1 MDSKLTIGCIGSTEN
16 SLWLAI
22 LSTLARSCGLNLRQV
37 SAGGLDGLIGVIV
50 LGKGPFG
57 AETQSLAEFRL
68 VPVDGQVVQRASV
81 RFGSHPEVPEP
92 FRNKELTTLCVVP
105 EDADASSGAVMATAE
120 GRPVWTSSVVEGQRH
135 DTCWIAADTLDQVV
149 GAFDRLNGKRFM
161 DLLPVLE
168 WMRAI
173 SGFYEWTRPP
183 LRACLMF
190 DDPNLHS
197 VCYGCVDYARIAAEG
212 RQHRYHTSF
221 ATVPF
226 DAYYVNSAAARCF
239 REHPDTLSLLVHGN
253 NHTHRELAG
262 GKDQQERLAQMR
274 QALQRMERLDQK
286 AGLTTARVMAPP
298 HGACSEPMMRAM
310 RDAGFEAACISP
322 ASVRSAN
329 PDAKWKNDLGL
340 YPAAMIS
347 GFPVIP
353 RFRLEA
359 QREGSIWLA
368 MYLDQPLILV
378 GHHWDLAEGTDLLAK
393 TAKIINGLGDVVW
406 ADLATIARR
415 NYRHRIE
422 SNRLRIQ
429 PFCRILHVDV
439 PEGVTEIEIEAAW
452 QEDSSARF
460 VRCLHGEGLISKLK
474 IDAEDNGTTIN
485 VIPGSRINLE
495 LTGVRSAPS
504 AQTPPRTPLYA
515 IVRRILV
522 EMRDRSMPYHTRNG
536 IKRKV
541 TRS

>member
-1 MDSKLTIGCIGSTEN
+1 MMQKSKMIGLSGSDGAGP
-16 SLWLAI
+16 WLAI
-22 LSTLARSCGLNLRQV
+22 LSSLAESCGLNLRQV

-92 FRNKELTTLCVVP
+92 FRNNELTTLCVVP
-105 EDADASSGAVMATAE
+105 EDADASSGSVMATAE
-120 GRPVWTSSVVEGQRH
+120 GRPVWISSVVEGQRH

-197 VCYGCVDYARIAAEG
+197 VCYGYVDYARIAAEG

-226 DAYYVNSAAARCF
+226 DAYYVNPAAARCF

-262 GKDQQERLAQMR
+262 GKNQQERLAQMR

-286 AGLTTARVMAPP
+286 AGLITAKVMAPP
-298 HGACSEPMMRAM
+298 HGACSEAMMRAM

-439 PEGVTEIEIEAAW
+439 PEGVTEIESEAPWLEAGR
-452 QEDSSARF
+452 ARF
-460 VRCLHGEGLISKLK
+460 ADRSHGESLVGDQT
-474 IDAEDNGTTIN
+474 IDAKGNGTTIS
-485 VIPGSRINLE
+485 VHPGSRVDLE
-495 LTGVRSAPS
+495 LIEAESSPP
-504 AQTPPRTPLYA
+504 TPKLPRTPLPA
-515 IVRRILV
+515 LARRILV
-522 EMRDRSMPYHTRNG
+522 EMRDRSMPHLPKKWVRG
-536 IKRKV
+536 
-541 TRS
+541 

>member
-1 MDSKLTIGCIGSTEN
+1 MTQKNKMIGLSGSN
-16 SLWLAI
+16 GAGPWLAI
-22 LSTLARSCGLNLRQV
+22 LSSLAESCGIGLRQV

-50 LGKGPFG
+50 LGKGAFG

-81 RFGSHPEVPEP
+81 RFRSHPEVPEP

-105 EDADASSGAVMATAE
+105 ENADASSGSVMATAE
-120 GRPVWTSSVVEGQRH
+120 GRPVWISSVVEEQRH

-197 VCYGCVDYARIAAEG
+197 VCYGYVDYARIAAEG

-226 DAYYVNSAAARCF
+226 DAYYVNPAAARCF

-274 QALQRMERLDQK
+274 QALQRMKRLDQK
-286 AGLTTARVMAPP
+286 AGPTTAKVMAPP
-298 HGACSEPMMRAM
+298 HGACSEAMMRAM

-329 PDAKWKNDLGL
+329 PDAMWKNDLGL

-368 MYLDQPLILV
+368 MYLDQPFILV
-378 GHHWDLAEGTDLLAK
+378 GHHWDLAEGTDLLAE

-439 PEGVTEIEIEAAW
+439 PEGVTEIEIEAPWLEAG
-452 QEDSSARF
+452 SARF
-460 VRCLHGEGLISKLK
+460 VGRSHGESLVGGQT
-474 IDAEDNGTTIN
+474 IDAKGNGTTIS
-485 VIPGSRINLE
+485 VHPGSRVDLE
-495 LTGVRSAPS
+495 LIEAESSPPTPK
-504 AQTPPRTPLYA
+504 PPRTPLPA
-515 IVRRILV
+515 LARRILV
-522 EMRDRSMPYHTRNG
+522 EMRDRSMPHLPKKWVRG
-536 IKRKV
+536 
-541 TRS
+541 

>member
-1 MDSKLTIGCIGSTEN
+1 MMKKNKTIGFSGDDGAGP
-16 SLWLAI
+16 WHGI
-22 LSTLARSCGLNLRQV
+22 LSSLAESCGLNLRRV
-37 SAGGLDGLIGVIV
+37 SARGLDGLIGVIV

-92 FRNKELTTLCVVP
+92 FRNNELTTLCVVP
-105 EDADASSGAVMATAE
+105 EDADASSGSVMATAE

-197 VCYGCVDYARIAAEG
+197 VCYGYVDYARIAAEG

-226 DAYYVNSAAARCF
+226 DAYYVNPAAARCF

-262 GKDQQERLAQMR
+262 GKNQQERLAQMR

-286 AGLTTARVMAPP
+286 AGLITAKVMAPP
-298 HGACSEPMMRAM
+298 HGACSEAMMRAM

-439 PEGVTEIEIEAAW
+439 PEGVTEIEIEAPWLEAG
-452 QEDSSARF
+452 SARF
-460 VRCLHGEGLISKLK
+460 AGRSHGESLVGDQT
-474 IDAEDNGTTIN
+474 IDANGNGTTIS
-485 VIPGSRINLE
+485 VHPGSRVDLE
-495 LTGVRSAPS
+495 LIEAESSPP
-504 AQTPPRTPLYA
+504 TPKLPRTPLPA
-515 IVRRILV
+515 LARRILV
-522 EMRDRSMPYHTRNG
+522 EMRDRSMPHLPTKLGRG
-536 IKRKV
+536 
-541 TRS
+541 

>member
-22 LSTLARSCGLNLRQV
+22 LSTLARSCGLNLRKV

-57 AETQSLAEFRL
+57 AETQSLSEFRL

-105 EDADASSGAVMATAE
+105 EDADECSGSVIATAE

-197 VCYGCVDYARIAAEG
+197 VCYGYVDYARIAAEG

-226 DAYYVNSAAARCF
+226 DAYYVNPAAARCF
-239 REHPDTLSLLVHGN
+239 QEHPDTLSLLAHGN

-262 GKDQQERLAQMR
+262 GKDQPERLAQMR
-274 QALQRMERLDQK
+274 QALQRMKRLDQK
-286 AGLTTARVMAPP
+286 AGLTTAKVMAPP
-298 HGACSEPMMRAM
+298 HGACSEGMMRAM
-310 RDAGFEAACISP
+310 CDAGFEAACISP
-322 ASVRSAN
+322 ASLRSAN
-329 PDAKWKNDLGL
+329 PDAMWKNDLGL

-429 PFCRILHVDV
+429 PFCRFLHVDV
-439 PEGVTEIEIEAAW
+439 PEGVTEIEIEAPWLEAG
-452 QEDSSARF
+452 SARF
-460 VRCLHGEGLISKLK
+460 AGRSHGESLVGDQT
-474 IDAEDNGTTIN
+474 IDAKGNGTTIS
-485 VIPGSRINLE
+485 VHPGSRVDLE
-495 LTGVRSAPS
+495 LIEAESSPP
-504 AQTPPRTPLYA
+504 TPKLPRTPLPA
-515 IVRRILV
+515 LARRILV
-522 EMRDRSMPYHTRNG
+522 EMRDRSMPHLPKKWVRG
-536 IKRKV
+536 
-541 TRS
+541 